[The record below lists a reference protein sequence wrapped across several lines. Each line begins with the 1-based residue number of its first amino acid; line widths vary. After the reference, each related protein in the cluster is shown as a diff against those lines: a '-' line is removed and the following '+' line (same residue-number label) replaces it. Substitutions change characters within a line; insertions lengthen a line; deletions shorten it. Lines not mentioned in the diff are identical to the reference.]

1 MYDCMIAFRTIT
13 RAQRGAELLD
23 YSGIPC
29 RLQRLPAALADRG
42 CGYVLALRR
51 ESLARAVAVLRQ
63 NHVDFGRLYTME
75 NGIHRE
81 VFL

>member
-29 RLQRLPAALADRG
+29 RLQRLPVALADRG
-42 CGYVLALRR
+42 CGYV
-51 ESLARAVAVLRQ
+51 RQ
-63 NHVDFGRLYTME
+63 NHVDFGRLYTVE